1 MLKLREKIFFVIS
14 LCLLATPLASSGAG
28 VIPCATTD
36 HPEPC
41 TLCHFIIGFKNIVDY
56 GLGLIT
62 IAAIAGLFF
71 AGVMYIISS
80 GDEGMMTSAKGFIKS
95 SLIGFAVVFLGW
107 LLITVTMYVLG
118 AKTADDSGGVLGIQ
132 VESWNKFTC
141 DTASSVPPTP

>member
-1 MLKLREKIFFVIS
+1 MAKLRKKIFFLTL
-14 LCLLATPLASSGAG
+14 LCLLTIPLTSNAVGL
-28 VIPCATTD
+28 IPCATTD

-41 TLCHFIIGFKNIVDY
+41 TLCHFIVGFKNIVDY
-56 GLGLIT
+56 GLGLVT

-107 LLITVTMYVLG
+107 LIITITMFVLG
-118 AKTADDSGGVLGIQ
+118 AKTADDEGGVLGIH
-132 VESWNKFTC
+132 VESWSKFNC
-141 DTASSVPPTP
+141 DTTSSAP